1 MTPQLRPARPDETG
15 KIIDFLH
22 TFMKSSWKRKRWERV
37 FDQRWVRPE
46 RGPPDLGHVV
56 AEGDKI
62 LGYCGL
68 VNADRRIDGRWE
80 RTGSVGSLYLHK
92 SLRGQGLGKALM
104 VNACASP
111 GVTITVIGTGDGSR
125 PLMGPAGCKLL
136 DRDRFIWRRQG
147 VAPPKGVRVMTDLAE
162 IGPLL
167 DDDQSQMLT
176 DHDGLGV
183 VPVMLDSPDGRC
195 LAVFW
200 VQIKGEDVTYWD
212 AVHVANGS
220 VFAAYG
226 QALADAL
233 LPNDAASILTADRRY
248 LPVDAKGEVEVF
260 GDNYWYKSATLDRT
274 QVDLM
279 YNEILLLKLKL
290 S

>member
-1 MTPQLRPARPDETG
+1 MTPVLRPARVEETDA
-15 KIIDFLH
+15 IIDFLH
-22 TFMKSSWKRKRWERV
+22 THMKSSWKRERWARV

-56 AEGDKI
+56 EEGGRI

-68 VNADRRIDGRWE
+68 VNADRRIDGNWE
-80 RTGSVGSLYLHK
+80 RFGSVGSLYLHK

-111 GVTITVIGTGDGSR
+111 GLTITVIGTGEGSR
-125 PLMGPAGCKLL
+125 PLMGPAGCSLL

-147 VAPPKGVRVMTDLAE
+147 AAPPRGVRIITDPAE
-162 IGPLL
+162 YGPLL
-167 DDDQSQMLT
+167 TDDQRRMLA
-176 DHDGLGV
+176 DHDGIGI
-183 VPVMLDSPDGRC
+183 VPVLLDASDGLC

-200 VQIKGEDVTYWD
+200 VQIKGEDVRYWD
-212 AVHVANGS
+212 AVHVSDGP

-233 LPNDAASILTADRRY
+233 LPAGTKAVLTADRRY
-248 LPVDAKGEVEVF
+248 LPADTVGEVEVF
-260 GDNYWYKSATLDRT
+260 GDNYWYRSDTLDRT

-279 YNEILLLKLKL
+279 YTEILLLKLKL